1 MSQWRSFCIRKVR
14 SQSPHEELH
23 YKSWI
28 NVIVFSDLI
37 FLRFILNCVRGWG
50 RHTTWL
56 RVLLTSLRTTMATN
70 RLSKSLERLERRTP
84 ASVNFLG
91 GIKYILPLYQVYWL
105 LTIKVNLIF
114 FASGWTRDLYRCW
127 PSNNNKREMRAH
139 TQQGGFRSRDLRL
152 GLIS

>member
-84 ASVNFLG
+84 ASVNFFG
-91 GIKYILPLYQVYWL
+91 GGSNTFYHFTRYTGCKQSRSTWYFLRPDERVIYIAVGPP
-105 LTIKVNLIF
+105 TITKEKCGHTHNREDSGLEIF
-114 FASGWTRDLYRCW
+114 GW
-127 PSNNNKREMRAH
+127 A
-139 TQQGGFRSRDLRL
+139 
-152 GLIS
+152 